1 MHNWTSLKMQV
12 GLALLVGAATL
23 SAGVASARDVTFIA
37 QELAKDRAIWQ
48 PGMVMMDQRQD
59 LKEPLFFVLEN
70 PTGTEHEFA
79 VGGLFMILSDEEMG
93 SLRTDIFTGPVTG
106 QVLAPIRVKVKARE
120 TLKIR
125 VSPVGLEGAK
135 NLGARYP
142 FFCPTHKDLHLG
154 GFILVE

>member
-1 MHNWTSLKMQV
+1 MCRWTSLKMHV
-12 GLALLVGAATL
+12 GLALLVGAATF
-23 SAGVASARDVTFIA
+23 SVGVASARDAMFIA

-48 PGMVMMDQRQD
+48 PGMVVIDQRQD

-106 QVLAPIRVKVKARE
+106 QVLAPIRVKVKPRE
-120 TLKIR
+120 TVKLR
-125 VSPVGLEGAK
+125 VSPVGLEASK

-142 FFCPTHKDLHLG
+142 YFCPTHKDLHLG
-154 GFILVE
+154 GFVLVE

>member
-1 MHNWTSLKMQV
+1 MRNWTSLKIHL
-12 GLALLVGAATL
+12 GLALLMGTATL
-23 SAGVASARDVTFIA
+23 SVSVASARDVTFIA
-37 QELAKDRAIWQ
+37 QELAKERAIWQ
-48 PGMVMMDQRQD
+48 PGMIVIDQRQD
-59 LKEPLFFVLEN
+59 LKEPLVFVLEN
-70 PTGTEHEFA
+70 PSGTDHEFA
-79 VGGLFMILSDEEMG
+79 VRGLFMILSDEEMG

-120 TLKIR
+120 TLKFR